1 MEGEQLRQRCLPT
14 LWEKR
19 RREGG
24 GGRKMRGEEGKKVS
38 RVGMERGR
46 VCRKTPE
53 NEK

>member
-1 MEGEQLRQRCLPT
+1 MPPT
-14 LWEKR
+14 LWEKQ

-24 GGRKMRGEEGKKVS
+24 RREEDGRGGGKKVS